1 MKKFVIHYNYYATID
16 VEVLA
21 ENEEEAKAKADQIT
35 PDPGDFD
42 FTLNEQTVIDQMD
55 GIDLPALTDQLRSRV
70 KEYIERHQSAFMPIH
85 FHLTAEVDS
94 EWNGKAYVPIRDNVI
109 SLSLDATG
117 EEVLVSFED
126 SERMALDDLSDID
139 QYSIAVTV
147 LR

>member
-1 MKKFVIHYNYYATID
+1 MKKFVIHYNYYATIN

-21 ENEEEAKAKADQIT
+21 ENEEEAKAKANQIT
-35 PDPGDFD
+35 PDPSDFD

-70 KEYIERHQSAFMPIH
+70 KEYIERHQSAFMPLH

-94 EWNGKAYVPIRDNVI
+94 EWHGKTYVPIRANVV

-117 EEVLVSFED
+117 NDVLV
-126 SERMALDDLSDID
+126 
-139 QYSIAVTV
+139 
-147 LR
+147 